1 MTMARSLCDDLTA
14 TIVSALLLMLGL
26 QLIRSLVT
34 SLLFYLRDTAGSSTP
49 LVGLYAVVLFLVSF
63 LAPVVHRVLGPRT
76 AVAVTVGGV
85 AVARLV
91 EQLVTWAPADL
102 AVATAGTAMLLLAI
116 PLYVHHARSVGT
128 RSGGALGLGMLL
140 GIAADTALKGAL
152 GTVDLSWQAGIWPP
166 SVAAV
171 LAAGL
176 IAGLV
181 PVLRAGGGISGGS
194 GSGGTALPL
203 LAIGPVL
210 LLELLVLQNIG
221 HLAVFTEW
229 SQPVV
234 FALVATANVVGIAAG
249 TLALRWR
256 GTLATPVTAVLGVLL
271 VIAVLRGW
279 SGVTTAAAMA
289 AGQAAVSVAV
299 VLIAVAA
306 TAGQGHPSLGRT
318 SVASG
323 CGMMLMLLLL
333 FGYYASY
340 DIEVILPRATFA
352 PLAAAV
358 VLACGVLA
366 TRRLPDLLPDQ
377 VRSRVAPA
385 IAVVLLVVPA
395 GYWLAWEE
403 PVPRQA
409 PGGSVRVMS
418 YNLHQGFGLDGRL
431 DLAELAEVIEAEG
444 ADVVALQE
452 VSRGWVIDGAVDM
465 LVWLSQRLDMVYE
478 WGPAADSL
486 WGNAVLSRYP
496 LSGNET
502 RPMPNNDELRLKRS
516 FTSVN
521 VDVGGGRTLT
531 VIGTHLSHGDAN
543 GAQRVPQVN
552 AIVDFIGGMKA
563 VVLMGDMNA
572 RPDDP
577 EMAGLREAGLQ
588 DAFVAS
594 GAPGDGYTSRPD
606 NPVKRIDYIWLSND
620 LTASDFS
627 IADSRASDHLP
638 VAVTVSP

>member
-1 MTMARSLCDDLTA
+1 MEPA
-14 TIVSALLLMLGL
+14 
-26 QLIRSLVT
+26 
-34 SLLFYLRDTAGSSTP
+34 
-49 LVGLYAVVLFLVSF
+49 
-63 LAPVVHRVLGPRT
+63 
-76 AVAVTVGGV
+76 GGV
-85 AVARLV
+85 
-91 EQLVTWAPADL
+91 
-102 AVATAGTAMLLLAI
+102 
-116 PLYVHHARSVGT
+116 
-128 RSGGALGLGMLL
+128 
-140 GIAADTALKGAL
+140 
-152 GTVDLSWQAGIWPP
+152 
-166 SVAAV
+166 
-171 LAAGL
+171 
-176 IAGLV
+176 
-181 PVLRAGGGISGGS
+181 RAGRD
-194 GSGGTALPL
+194 
-203 LAIGPVL
+203 
-210 LLELLVLQNIG
+210 
-221 HLAVFTEW
+221 
-229 SQPVV
+229 
-234 FALVATANVVGIAAG
+234 VVGIAAG

-256 GTLATPVTAVLGVLL
+256 GTLATPVTALLGVLL

-289 AGQAAVSVAV
+289 AGQAAVSMAV

-340 DIEVILPRATFA
+340 DIEVILPRAAFA

-377 VRSRVAPA
+377 VRSGVAPA

-395 GYWLAWEE
+395 GYWLAWDE

-409 PGGSVRVMS
+409 PSGSVRVMS

-431 DLAELAEVIEAEG
+431 DLAELAEVIKAEG

-496 LSGNET
+496 LSGDET
-502 RPMPNNDELRLKRS
+502 RPMPNNDKLRLKRT

-531 VIGTHLSHGDAN
+531 VIGTHLRHGDAN
-543 GAQRVPQVN
+543 SAQRVPQVN

-627 IADSRASDHLP
+627 IADSIASDHLP